1 MFGYIAANLEE
12 MKLKDYRIYRAFY
25 CGICQDLKEY
35 HGQISRTTLTYDM
48 TFLAILLE
56 GLYEPEEERGAY
68 SCAAHPFQKHP
79 SIRSEVTAYAADMN
93 VLISYFNLL
102 DDWEDDRKILPL
114 MAAGFMKRDMHRL
127 CGKYPRQIK
136 AIRRYLV
143 KLKACEEEH
152 SPDLDRASGDTGELM
167 AEIFQWKEDH
177 WVPTLR
183 QIGYYIGK
191 FIYLMDAYDDVEK
204 DRKAGNYNPWLG
216 IAGEKDFRERA
227 EEILV
232 LLAAQ
237 CSREFEKLP
246 IIEYVDILR
255 NILYSG
261 IWTKYNNMEN
271 KKKEKTGK
279 IRTCNTPV
287 KL

>member
-12 MKLKDYRIYRAFY
+12 MKIKDYRIYRAFY
-25 CGICQDLKEY
+25 CGICQDLKEN

-48 TFLAILLE
+48 TFLAILLA
-56 GLYEPEEERGAY
+56 GLYETEETRGTY
-68 SCAAHPFQKHP
+68 SCAPHPLQKHL
-79 SIRSEVTAYAADMN
+79 SIRNEVTAYAADMN

-102 DDWEDDRKILPL
+102 DDWEDEGKLLPL
-114 MAAGFMKRDMHRL
+114 IAAGFMKRDMHRL
-127 CGKYPRQIK
+127 CEKYPRQVK

-143 KLKACEEEH
+143 KLKACEKEN
-152 SPDLDRASGDTGELM
+152 SSNLDRASGDTGELM

-177 WVPTLR
+177 WAPTLR

-191 FIYLMDAYDDVEK
+191 FIYLIDAYDDVEK
-204 DRKAGNYNPWLG
+204 DSKDGNYNPWLC
-216 IAGEKDFRERA
+216 IAEEKDFRERA
-227 EEILV
+227 EEILM

-261 IWTKYNNMEN
+261 IWTKYNNVEN
-271 KKKEKTGK
+271 KQKETTGK
-279 IRTCNTPV
+279 IRTCGTPV

>member
-1 MFGYIAANLEE
+1 MFGYIATNLEE
-12 MKLKDYRIYRAFY
+12 MKIKDYRIYRAFY

-48 TFLAILLE
+48 TFLAILLA
-56 GLYEPEEERGAY
+56 GLYETEETRGTY
-68 SCAAHPFQKHP
+68 SCAPHPLQKHL

-102 DDWEDDRKILPL
+102 DDWEDDRKLLPL
-114 MAAGFMKRDMHRL
+114 LAAGFMKRDMHRL
-127 CGKYPRQIK
+127 CEKYPRQVK

-143 KLKACEEEH
+143 KLKACEKEN
-152 SPDLDRASGDTGELM
+152 SANLDRASGDTGELM

-177 WVPTLR
+177 WSPILR

-204 DRKAGNYNPWLG
+204 DGKDGSYNPWLF
-216 IAGEKDFRERA
+216 IAKEKDFKERA
-227 EEILV
+227 EEILM

-261 IWTKYNNMEN
+261 IWMKYNNVKNEQ
-271 KKKEKTGK
+271 KDTAGK
-279 IRTCNTPV
+279 FRTCGHPG